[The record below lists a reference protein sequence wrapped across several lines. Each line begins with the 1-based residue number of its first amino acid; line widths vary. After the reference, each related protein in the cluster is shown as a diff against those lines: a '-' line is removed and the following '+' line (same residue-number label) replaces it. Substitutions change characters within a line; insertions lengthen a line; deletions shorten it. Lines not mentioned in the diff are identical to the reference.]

1 MWRNDSLKKIL
12 VDIHHPEW
20 HDEIHSRFDAVAL
33 VDAIVQTGAET
44 ALIHAKPHTGYS
56 LFKTEV
62 GRMNQ
67 ALKGR
72 DIFGEFV
79 HEAKKRDLT
88 VGGYYSVTWDNS
100 VFKTHPEWRMIDNNG
115 EELGWDPLFYKA
127 VCYLNSGYRDF
138 IFEQVKELASNYPVD
153 GFWFDILLYDSLRLG
168 CYCDGCQARFREET
182 GLETIPTTPTWDA
195 PWREFLEFRYRQLQE
210 FAEETIEVAKGVN
223 PDLAIGFNYHG
234 TPGFSWKSGHR
245 PVQHA
250 QFSDYASGEIYPYC
264 FGYFYPSLLTKYLHG
279 VKETGTHEILTN
291 MAVSSCDY
299 TMKPVEQLRWE
310 GMTTLSNGL
319 AFNVWDELYHDGTF
333 NKTLYSRIGEVFR
346 EIDEKQDLW
355 GGTALKETAIY
366 FSGKTRDYYGR
377 ETPGDYTLAFYGAY
391 RALFETHRQIGIL
404 FDENITLEKLKS
416 YPIVLLPNV
425 AILDDEEVEMF
436 TQYVEQGGNLVAT
449 DDTSLYDCQGQLE
462 DFRLAHLFGASFRNK
477 TNYSYNYVSFEDDPI
492 GQGIAAG
499 ERFLCAG
506 KGSVIE
512 ATAPTYGQLWS
523 TFFDREPDRFFLG
536 VHPPHEVLGPAV
548 VTNSYGQGKVVYC
561 PFRLFAGFA
570 SDHAVAELRTIA
582 GNILDSFG
590 HRPTVEVQAPLTAE
604 AVVREQAEKNR
615 IVVHLVGFNH
625 PFQSVATGEGGSLNE
640 KTVPL
645 MEEPP
650 LFKAQLSIRVP
661 YKKVS
666 TFSPNTTVTE
676 KEGQIEVLCDRVHD
690 AVIIEL

>member
-1 MWRNDSLKKIL
+1 MWRIDSLKKIL
-12 VDIHHPEW
+12 IDIHHPEW
-20 HDEIHSRFDAVAL
+20 HDEIHSRFDSEAL

-79 HEAKKRDLT
+79 HEAKKRKLT
-88 VGGYYSVTWDNS
+88 VGAYYSVTWDNS

-115 EELGWDPLFYKA
+115 KELGWDPLFYKA

-138 IFEQVKELASNYPVD
+138 ILQQVKELASNYPLD

-182 GLETIPTTPTWDA
+182 GLETMPTTPTWDA
-195 PWREFLEFRYRQLQE
+195 PWRAFLEFRYHQLQE
-210 FAEETIEVAKGVN
+210 FAEETTEFAKGVN

-264 FGYFYPSLLTKYLHG
+264 FGFLYVSMLGKYLQG

-299 TMKPVEQLRWE
+299 TIKPVEQLRWE
-310 GMTTLSNGL
+310 AMTTMANGL
-319 AFNVWDELYHDGTF
+319 ALNVWDELYHDGTF
-333 NKTLYSRIGEVFR
+333 NKTLFGRIGEVFQ
-346 EIDEKQDLW
+346 EIDTKQELW
-355 GGTALKETAIY
+355 GGKAVKEAAIY
-366 FSGKTRDYYGR
+366 FSAKTRDYYGR
-377 ETPGDYTLAFYGAY
+377 EQPGNYTLAFYGAY
-391 RALFETHRQIGIL
+391 KTLFETHRQIGIL
-404 FDENITLEKLKS
+404 FDENVTLEKLKA

-425 AILDDEEVEMF
+425 AILDDDEVQMF
-436 TQYVEQGGNLVAT
+436 TQYVKEGGNLVAT
-449 DDTSLYDCQGQLE
+449 NDTSLYDQETQLE
-462 DFRLAHLFGASFRNK
+462 DFRLAHLFGASFSRK
-477 TNYSYNYVSFEDDPI
+477 TDYSYNYVSFDDVTM
-492 GQGIAAG
+492 GANVAAG
-499 ERFLCAG
+499 ERFLCLG

-512 ATAPTYGQLWS
+512 TNSPTFGQLWS
-523 TFFDREPDRFFLG
+523 TFFDREPDRYFLG
-536 VHPPHEVLGPAV
+536 VHPPHEVMGPAI
-548 VTNSYGQGKVVYC
+548 VTNNYGQGKVVFC

-582 GNILDSFG
+582 GNIFNSFG
-590 HRPTVEVQAPLTAE
+590 HQPAVQVKAPLTVE
-604 AVVREQAEKNR
+604 AVVREQVDKNR

-625 PFQSVATGEGGSLNE
+625 PFQSVATAEGGSLNE

-650 LFKAQLSIRVP
+650 LFKAELSIHVP
-661 YKKVS
+661 YQNVYAFNTDTQFTKKS
-666 TFSPNTTVTE
+666 N
-676 KEGQIEVLCDRVHD
+676 KIEIICNCTHE
-690 AVIIEL
+690 AIIIEK